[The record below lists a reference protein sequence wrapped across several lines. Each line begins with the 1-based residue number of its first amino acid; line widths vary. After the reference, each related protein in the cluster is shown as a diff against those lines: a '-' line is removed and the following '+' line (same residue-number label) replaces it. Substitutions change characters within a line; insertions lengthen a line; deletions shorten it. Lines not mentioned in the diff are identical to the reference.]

1 MKANAT
7 LSLGF
12 KCGNCNGEFAS
23 RRAMDCHRRHKRS
36 VGTPCADPRRYKS
49 DLYLSLSFTGRADMS
64 TRILR
69 QHDAA
74 TLGVSTQ
81 LYITHN
87 RIIVI
92 IVKRDHNSKILDI
105 IAK

>member
-23 RRAMDCHRRHKRS
+23 RRAMDCHRRHTRS
-36 VGTPCADPRRYKS
+36 VGTPCADPRSYKS
-49 DLYLSLSFTGRADMS
+49 LSFKFTGRADMS
-64 TRILR
+64 TGILR

-74 TLGVSTQ
+74 TLGVSSQ

-92 IVKRDHNSKILDI
+92 IVKHDHNSNI
-105 IAK
+105 